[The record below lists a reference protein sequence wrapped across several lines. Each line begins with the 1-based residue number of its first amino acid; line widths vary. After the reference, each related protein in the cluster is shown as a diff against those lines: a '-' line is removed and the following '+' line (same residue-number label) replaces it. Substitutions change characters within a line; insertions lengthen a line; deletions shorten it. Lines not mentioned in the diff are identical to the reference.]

1 MTRTTCLA
9 AAAVIAILAVGPSVA
24 STSPKSGIP
33 APQLTDPTAT
43 GHRLSNRFFKLLRT
57 KNIEGLQGFMSDA
70 FQVQRANGTGANKT
84 DFLANLPVV
93 NNFVLSDFQGT
104 QAGPVLV
111 IRYEANVEGVIN
123 GHPYTPGPAPRIA
136 SYVWNGLRWQ
146 IASNANFN
154 PLNG

>member
-1 MTRTTCLA
+1 MTRIVLACLA
-9 AAAVIAILAVGPSVA
+9 AAFVLALGAPVSAAPDA
-24 STSPKSGIP
+24 SIP
-33 APQLTDPTAT
+33 APQLSDPTAT

-70 FQVQRANGTGANKT
+70 FQVQRANGTGTTKT
-84 DFLANLPVV
+84 DFLANLPIV
-93 NNFVLSDFQGT
+93 NNFVLTDFQGT

-111 IRYEANVEGVIN
+111 IRYEASVEGVIN

-154 PLNG
+154 PLTG

>member
-1 MTRTTCLA
+1 MTRTACLA
-9 AAAVIAILAVGPSVA
+9 AAAVIAILTVGPSIA
-24 STSPKSGIP
+24 STSSKSDIP
-33 APQLTDPTAT
+33 APQLADPTAT

-57 KNIEGLQGFMSDA
+57 KNVEGLQGFLSDA
-70 FQVQRANGTGANKT
+70 FQVQRANGTGATKADYLT
-84 DFLANLPVV
+84 NLPTV

-111 IRYEANVEGVIN
+111 VRYEAVVEGVID